1 MDKFDLTTVFG
12 IFSALWRLVGG
23 VLRLDP
29 RTFIVALETPGIWKP
44 ALGILFLGGL
54 SDMIGQSV
62 VLFANRVSPRRFLVS
77 LLMGGAMLVISVFFW
92 GVSVWAMA
100 SFVFDANRPFRDVL
114 IVIALSYAPLLFGF
128 LILLPYLGNIIQ
140 KLLRVWI
147 FLALLIGVAV
157 AFDFTFWPTLL
168 TTILGWISYELIARI
183 PFLRIKALDNW
194 LWQLAT
200 GTDRLRGTDE
210 LVDQV
215 VQEAR
220 AASAIQRNGEQ
231 E

>member
-1 MDKFDLTTVFG
+1 MYEFDLTTLGG
-12 IFSALWRLVGG
+12 IFSTLWQLAGG
-23 VLRLDP
+23 VLRFDP
-29 RTFIVALETPGIWKP
+29 NAFIVALETPGIWKP
-44 ALGILFLGGL
+44 ALGILFLGGI

-92 GVSVWAMA
+92 AASIWAIA
-100 SFVFDANRPFRDVL
+100 SFIFDAHRLLRDVL

-128 LILLPYLGNIIQ
+128 LILLPYFGNIIQ

-157 AFDFTFWPTLL
+157 AFQFGFWQALL
-168 TTILGWISYELIARI
+168 STVLGWILYELIARI
-183 PFLRIKALDNW
+183 PILRIKTLDNW
-194 LWQLAT
+194 LWRLAT
-200 GTDRLRGTDE
+200 GTPKLLETDE
-210 LVDQV
+210 LVDQMV
-215 VQEAR
+215 EEAR
-220 AASAIQRNGEQ
+220 AASGLQSDE